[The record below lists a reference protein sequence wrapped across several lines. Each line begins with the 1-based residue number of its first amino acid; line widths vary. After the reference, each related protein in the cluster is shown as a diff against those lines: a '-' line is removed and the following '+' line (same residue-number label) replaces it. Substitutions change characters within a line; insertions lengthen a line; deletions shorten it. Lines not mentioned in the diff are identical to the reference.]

1 MIFSDF
7 QKKNIKERENLKFTS
22 NIEKDTTNLIKSW
35 LVYNEHLRSV
45 FKKIAHSNQ
54 GTNNRINQIDFNAL
68 NEEIKN
74 VL

>member
-1 MIFSDF
+1 MIFSDY
-7 QKKNIKERENLKFTS
+7 QKKQIKERENLKFTS

-35 LVYNEHLRSV
+35 LVYNEHLRSI
-45 FKKIAHSNQ
+45 FKKIASNNQ
-54 GTNNRINQIDFNAL
+54 GTYNRINQIDFNAL